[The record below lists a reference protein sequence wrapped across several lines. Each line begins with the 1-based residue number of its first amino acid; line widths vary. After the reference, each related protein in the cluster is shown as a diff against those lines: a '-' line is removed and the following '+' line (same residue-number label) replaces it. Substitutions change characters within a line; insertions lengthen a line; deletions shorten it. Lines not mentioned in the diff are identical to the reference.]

1 MDCAS
6 NRSQGPGLRPG
17 RTAHRPCKHGARCL
31 LLLLFLTPLA
41 ARAADLAKARVL
53 LMHGRYEEAAEI
65 YKPEAAA
72 NAQAALGWAACLESQ
87 GKTAAAVEALKPL
100 AEKQAEIQAQLAR
113 LAFQRG
119 DLPEARSRAKQALQL
134 AAEHPLAIYL
144 MAELARIAGRL
155 DEAEDH
161 YHRLISF
168 YNSHDVKQAESL
180 RWIGCAAAQYAR
192 WNHLSDQFDFLV
204 NDLFPA
210 AKKLDA
216 DYWPAHFEAGLLFME
231 KYNRADAAKEFQA
244 ALAINPRAAEV
255 HVALAEL
262 AMEEFQLDQAEA
274 SLRRAMEIN
283 PHLPAAWRLKADV
296 AWLND
301 QTGEALRLLREK
313 LLPLNPVEEATLAR
327 IAACYWML
335 DGCSV
340 GFSPPLREKAD
351 AGGLNPTPQASS
363 PRFDALAAEVTQRNA
378 HAGDFYSE
386 LAQMLEVRNRHAAAE
401 RYFREAIRLLPRQP
415 EPYAELGLLLMR
427 MGREADARKLLQE
440 AFDADPF
447 HVRVKNSLD
456 VLDVVDAMQTRTTP
470 HFVIKYDK
478 ADARL
483 VPYLARHLETVYG
496 EIRQQFG
503 YEPPDKTLVEI
514 FNEAQGQSGHAWFS
528 ARMIGLPFLETVAA
542 STGQIVAMV
551 SPGETQTHAA
561 FAWAR
566 TLKHE
571 MTHVFN
577 LQQTGFNIPHWFT
590 EGIAVYNEQI
600 PRPYRWTLLLRR
612 RAAAGTLM
620 DLETVNAGFA
630 RAMSGDECQLAYC
643 QSELYVEYMVARG
656 GGEAIKKMVLAYAE
670 NPATDVAIR
679 KVFGMSQAE
688 FERGYTA
695 FLRKQ
700 IDTTPVLEAADSEHF
715 DELEKAHRRQPKDAA
730 IAARLALAYF
740 QRGAKKEAAE
750 LVAETLNLKPKQQL
764 ATYVLVKLQKAGTPQ
779 EAMARLED
787 CLDRKAPEPLLLNL
801 LAAMKLKAKTFDE
814 AAELYALGERLDPA
828 NPQWTAAR
836 ARVYL
841 AADQKQ
847 NLVRALVRFAQID
860 PDDLPSRK
868 KLAELALERREPAV
882 ARNWAT
888 EALEIQVE
896 DADVHRLLAAALVEL
911 DELDRAIEE
920 FETAIELNPGHLQ
933 QRFALADALV
943 QAHQPAKARK
953 VLEELLRRDP
963 KFPGADTLLE
973 SLKRKP

>member
-1 MDCAS
+1 M
-6 NRSQGPGLRPG
+6 
-17 RTAHRPCKHGARCL
+17 
-31 LLLLFLTPLA
+31 
-41 ARAADLAKARVL
+41 
-53 LMHGRYEEAAEI
+53 
-65 YKPEAAA
+65 
-72 NAQAALGWAACLESQ
+72 
-87 GKTAAAVEALKPL
+87 
-100 AEKQAEIQAQLAR
+100 
-113 LAFQRG
+113 
-119 DLPEARSRAKQALQL
+119 
-134 AAEHPLAIYL
+134 
-144 MAELARIAGRL
+144 
-155 DEAEDH
+155 
-161 YHRLISF
+161 
-168 YNSHDVKQAESL
+168 
-180 RWIGCAAAQYAR
+180 
-192 WNHLSDQFDFLV
+192 
-204 NDLFPA
+204 
-210 AKKLDA
+210 
-216 DYWPAHFEAGLLFME
+216 
-231 KYNRADAAKEFQA
+231 
-244 ALAINPRAAEV
+244 
-255 HVALAEL
+255 
-262 AMEEFQLDQAEA
+262 
-274 SLRRAMEIN
+274 
-283 PHLPAAWRLKADV
+283 
-296 AWLND
+296 
-301 QTGEALRLLREK
+301 
-313 LLPLNPVEEATLAR
+313 EEATLAR

-335 DGCSV
+335 DGCRV

-514 FNEAQGQSGHAWFS
+514 FNECRANRATPGS

-643 QSELYVEYMVARG
+643 QSEVDVEYMVARG

-836 ARVYL
+836 AACLFGGRSE
-841 AADQKQ
+841 AEP
-847 NLVRALVRFAQID
+847 RAGLGPLCPNR
-860 PDDLPSRK
+860 SR
-868 KLAELALERREPAV
+868 RS
-882 ARNWAT
+882 
-888 EALEIQVE
+888 
-896 DADVHRLLAAALVEL
+896 
-911 DELDRAIEE
+911 
-920 FETAIELNPGHLQ
+920 
-933 QRFALADALV
+933 ALAKEV
-943 QAHQPAKARK
+943 GRTG
-953 VLEELLRRDP
+953 
-963 KFPGADTLLE
+963 PGAARTGRRPELGHGGPGD
-973 SLKRKP
+973 SG